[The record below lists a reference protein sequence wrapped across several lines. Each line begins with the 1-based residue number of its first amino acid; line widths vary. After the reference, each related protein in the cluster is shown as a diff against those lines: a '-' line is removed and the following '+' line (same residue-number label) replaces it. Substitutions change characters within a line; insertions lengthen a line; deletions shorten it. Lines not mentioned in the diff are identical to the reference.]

1 MPNKKGYWE
10 DDIIFLKRKCTIIMQ
25 TEKRIWD
32 FLSPDTLGFW
42 KIIQLLCTFEKMEY
56 LCFVIE
62 ERLCLH

>member
-1 MPNKKGYWE
+1 MYNNNANGKKN
-10 DDIIFLKRKCTIIMQ
+10 
-25 TEKRIWD
+25 
-32 FLSPDTLGFW
+32 LGFSLTGDLRFW